1 MSDVQ
6 IKTKDGVANAQFF
19 PAGKKPTGP
28 PVIMYMDAFGIRPGM
43 SGMAEKLAG
52 FGYSV
57 LLPNLYYR
65 AGAQKPFDPGTAFN
79 DPAERER
86 LMGLMGALT
95 NKALADDVSS
105 FMDWLVKQPAV
116 SGDKFG
122 CVGYCM
128 DGRCALVCAGTFG
141 ERMAATACFHGGRL
155 ATDQPDSPHLL
166 ASNMRGAVYIGVAGL
181 DAHFSREEKERLESA
196 LKAAK
201 VRYTLEVYPNVK
213 HGFAVV
219 DHPVYDPPAAE
230 LHWQRIVKLF
240 GDNLQG

>member
-1 MSDVQ
+1 MADVQ
-6 IKTKDGVANAQFF
+6 IMTKDGVADGNFF
-19 PAGKKPTGP
+19 AAANKSKGPA
-28 PVIMYMDAFGIRPGM
+28 VIMYMDAFGIRPGM

-52 FGYSV
+52 FGYNV

-79 DPAERER
+79 DPKERER

-105 FMDWLVKQPAV
+105 
-116 SGDKFG
+116 SSDKFG

-128 DGRCALVCAGTFG
+128 GGRCALICAGTFG

-166 ASNMRGAVYIGVAGL
+166 APNMRGEVYIGVAGL
-181 DAHFSREEKERLESA
+181 DAHFSPEERERLETA
-196 LKAAK
+196 LKAAH

-230 LHWQRIVKLF
+230 RHWERMVKLF
-240 GDNLQG
+240 GDNLKS

>member
-6 IKTKDGVANAQFF
+6 IKTKDGLADAKLF
-19 PAGKKPTGP
+19 PATNKPKGP

-43 SGMAEKLAG
+43 SAMAEKLAG
-52 FGYSV
+52 FGFSV

-65 AGAQKPFDPGTAFN
+65 SGPQKPFDPATAFGN
-79 DPAERER
+79 PPERER

-95 NKALADDVSS
+95 NQKVMDDTQAC
-105 FMDWLVKQPAV
+105 MDFLSNQP
-116 SGDKFG
+116 SISESKFG

-128 DGRCALVCAGTFG
+128 GGRYALVAAGTLG
-141 ERMAATACFHGGRL
+141 DRMAASACFHGGRL

-166 ASNMRGAVYIGVAGL
+166 APGMRGAVYIGVAGL
-181 DAHFSREEKERLESA
+181 DAHFPPEEKERLESA

-219 DHPVYDPPAAE
+219 DHPVYDSAAAD
-230 LHWQRIVKLF
+230 LHWQRTTKLF
-240 GDNLQG
+240 AENLRG

>member
-6 IKTKDGVANAQFF
+6 IKTKDGLADGKFY
-19 PAGKKPTGP
+19 PAGKGAKGP
-28 PVIMYMDAFGIRPGM
+28 PVIMYMDAFGIRAGM

-65 AGAQKPFDPGTAFN
+65 SGPQKAFDPATAFN
-79 DPAERER
+79 DPPERER

-95 NKALADDVSS
+95 NKKVMEDTEA
-105 FMDWLVKQPAV
+105 FMDFMGKQPSVA
-116 SGDKFG
+116 GAKFG

-128 DGRCALVCAGTFG
+128 GGRYALVAAGTFG
-141 ERMAATACFHGGRL
+141 GRMAASACFHGGRL

-166 ASNMRGAVYIGVAGL
+166 APKMSGTVYIGVAGL
-181 DAHFSREEKERLESA
+181 DAHFSPEERERLESA

-201 VRYTLEVYPNVK
+201 VKYTLEVYPNVK

-230 LHWQRIVKLF
+230 LHWERMVGLF
-240 GDNLQG
+240 GANLGA